1 MPKEDHSST
10 RSHQSL
16 SRGGGVELSL
26 DELSKGLA
34 SGDVSR
40 RRALRLLG
48 GALVGGALA
57 SLPGV
62 AWAQGGGNSA
72 CVRCCKRAFEP
83 GEKITVRGRERSA
96 RGYCISQSAKNRECY
111 VPCEDNGNGDCPYG
125 EELCG
130 GECVLKCPE
139 GQVRDFS
146 TCVCG
151 GGEPICDPPCPP
163 ALQCVEAGPGE
174 TVCYPRCDPPC
185 EIGTFCFANQDSTAS
200 FCVCG
205 QGGCTDDCSFCESI
219 GLTCALADPIAGC
232 AGRRFQC
239 VTPGGAGEC

>member
-1 MPKEDHSST
+1 M
-10 RSHQSL
+10 
-16 SRGGGVELSL
+16 
-26 DELSKGLA
+26 
-34 SGDVSR
+34 
-40 RRALRLLG
+40 
-48 GALVGGALA
+48 A

-72 CVRCCKRAFEP
+72 CVKCCKRAFEP

-163 ALQCVEAGPGE
+163 GQECVGDVGDGE
-174 TVCYPRCDPPC
+174 CLRVPVCDPPC
-185 EIGTFCFANQDSTAS
+185 APGTACFFDQDGTTTY
-200 FCVCG
+200 CVCA
-205 QGGCTDDCSFCESI
+205 QGGCTDDCSVCLNQGMGS
-219 GLTCALADPIAGC
+219 TCAL
-232 AGRRFQC
+232 GRSVCEGQFQC
-239 VTPGGAGEC
+239 VTPVGVGGC